1 MSEERTPSEATSLVR
16 LDDLLHSDVDP
27 PRPVSTTPAP
37 REQSAVPDT
46 SQERPARG
54 RWRDRVAHWTGVA
67 EVEAP
72 DVTALAESQEDQIAA
87 AHWPRPVNIAVLNL
101 KGGSGK
107 TPTALTLAGV
117 LAHIRG
123 GGVAVLEACE
133 TPGTLAHRAEGSA
146 QAGLSELLD
155 RDEAV
160 PNAVALSTYM
170 LRQTSHAD
178 VLANSDR
185 QDRVLTARDVITAR
199 RVIDHFYAISVTDS
213 ALNPASGAWQ
223 AAVRTAD
230 VAVLPVTFSSDAVNG
245 AARVL
250 ELFGKAGPE
259 FAEPEHGLIAR
270 TVVVL
275 SDAGIRT
282 SPSHTEA
289 IKTALNALSVP
300 VLEVPFEP
308 ALQDGRISIG
318 AFSDA
323 SQAAWTA
330 VAAAVVDMCGH
341 ADVSTDL
348 VDAGSSAAEAGMG
361 S

>member
-1 MSEERTPSEATSLVR
+1 MSKEHPPSDATSLAH
-16 LDDLLHSDVDP
+16 LDDLLHSDVEP
-27 PRPVSTTPAP
+27 ARVSSSDAP
-37 REQSAVPDT
+37 RERSASADT
-46 SQERPARG
+46 STKRPAHG
-54 RWRDRVAHWTGVA
+54 KWRERVAHWTGVA
-67 EVEAP
+67 EVATP
-72 DVTALAESQEDQIAA
+72 DVTILRESHEDQIAQ
-87 AHWPRPVNIAVLNL
+87 AHWPRPVNIVVLNI

-133 TPGTLAHRAEGSA
+133 TPGTLAQRSEGSA
-146 QAGLSELLD
+146 SGGLSELLN
-155 RDEAV
+155 RDEPV
-160 PNAVALSTYM
+160 PNVVALSGYM

-178 VLANSDR
+178 VLANSDQ
-185 QDRVLTARDVITAR
+185 QDRVLTAADVITAR

-230 VAVLPVTFSSDAVNG
+230 VAVLPVTFASDSVTG

-259 FAEPEHGLIAR
+259 FADPERGLIAR

-275 SDAGIRT
+275 SDAGMRT
-282 SPSHTEA
+282 SPAQTQE
-289 IKTALNALSVP
+289 IRNALQDLPVP

-308 ALQDGRISIG
+308 ALQDGPISIG
-318 AFSDA
+318 NFGEA
-323 SQAAWTA
+323 SRAAWTA
-330 VAAAVVDMCGH
+330 VAAVVVDMCGRTNLS
-341 ADVSTDL
+341 VDL
-348 VDAGSSAAEAGMG
+348 LEMG
-361 S
+361 SGAADAITES